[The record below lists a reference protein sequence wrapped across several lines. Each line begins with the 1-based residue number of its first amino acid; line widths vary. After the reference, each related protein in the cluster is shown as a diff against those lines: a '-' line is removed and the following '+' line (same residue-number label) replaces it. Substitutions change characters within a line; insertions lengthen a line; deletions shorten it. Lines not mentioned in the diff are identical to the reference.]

1 MSKTGS
7 GFLGKLRRAAQP
19 AAEQPGQTRKTIT
32 VVSGLPRSGTSM
44 MMKMLEAAGIPPLT
58 DEIREADAD
67 NPKGYYEFER
77 VKQLNKGD
85 IEWLDGAQGKSV
97 KVIAALL
104 RHLPPT
110 HDYRVIFM
118 RRSLDETLKSQKQML
133 IRRGEPTNKVSDEEM
148 AVLYRKH
155 LHQIERWVAQQ
166 PHVKVLYVD
175 YNEVM
180 RDPLAQAQQVNQF
193 LGGNLDVENMAG
205 VVDSTLYRQRRS

>member
-7 GFLGKLRRAAQP
+7 GFLGKLRRTAQP
-19 AAEQPGQTRKTIT
+19 AAEQPRKARKTIT
-32 VVSGLPRSGTSM
+32 IVSGLPRSGTSM

-77 VKQLNKGD
+77 VKKLNQGD
-85 IEWLDGAQGKSV
+85 TEWLEEAQGKSV

-110 HDYRVIFM
+110 FDYKVIFM

-133 IRRGEPTNKVSDEEM
+133 IRRGEPTDKVSDEEM
-148 AVLYRKH
+148 ATLFRKH
-155 LHQIERWVAQQ
+155 LQQIESWMARQ
-166 PHVKVLYVD
+166 PNVEVLNVD
-175 YNEVM
+175 YNAVM
-180 RDPLAQAQQVNQF
+180 RDPRTQAQQVNQF
-193 LGGNLDVENMAG
+193 LGGSLDVERMAG
-205 VVDSTLYRQRRS
+205 VVDAALYRQRRS